1 MKSIKSQITLSLYRS
16 FFQRKVEHRQH
27 TSNWSYNWRS
37 ISPRCKAHV
46 WYQFLTKYWVSY
58 AIHLFHYV
66 ICKEGALSKCGLPL
80 LVRIRIEIANHS
92 YLNPLVLF
100 QLYLRLFYCIVILF
114 SLYAQRNFSSILK
127 KVRFWYQFIIKTKA
141 KSSPYFSK

>member
-80 LVRIRIEIANHS
+80 LVRIWIEIANHS
-92 YLNPLVLF
+92 YLKSTSFVSVIFEAFLLHCNFVQFVCAKKLF
-100 QLYLRLFYCIVILF
+100 QHFKKSKILV
-114 SLYAQRNFSSILK
+114 SVYHKDESKKQSI
-127 KVRFWYQFIIKTKA
+127 F
-141 KSSPYFSK
+141 